1 MHLPSTSAMQTQAR
15 VLAFRPRYTTKD
27 VRRRLAACS
36 SSVLAAFVIA
46 VIASSVVNNCT
57 VSTDE
62 AVPEAPSIIDTEAAV
77 RHRYLINHDD
87 VGGPEGKNNSP
98 SKCSR
103 RLRTQLSPLG
113 DGLELTCSIILR
125 SLPRSRRRKVLDEPA
140 GSVVAIYRYPV
151 KGLSAEKMGSGSSR
165 AQ

>member
-27 VRRRLAACS
+27 VRRRFAACS

-87 VGGPEGKNNSP
+87 VGGLEGKIIVRQSAAGGFER
-98 SKCSR
+98 SSR
-103 RLRTQLSPLG
+103 PWATVL
-113 DGLELTCSIILR
+113 
-125 SLPRSRRRKVLDEPA
+125 SLPVRSSSAPSR
-140 GSVVAIYRYPV
+140 
-151 KGLSAEKMGSGSSR
+151 GLGVERSSTSLR
-165 AQ
+165 AALSRFTGTR

>member
-1 MHLPSTSAMQTQAR
+1 MHLPSTSAMQTQAP

-62 AVPEAPSIIDTEAAV
+62 AVPEAPSIIM
-77 RHRYLINHDD
+77 
-87 VGGPEGKNNSP
+87 
-98 SKCSR
+98 R
-103 RLRTQLSPLG
+103 R
-113 DGLELTCSIILR
+113 
-125 SLPRSRRRKVLDEPA
+125 A
-140 GSVVAIYRYPV
+140 
-151 KGLSAEKMGSGSSR
+151 
-165 AQ
+165 